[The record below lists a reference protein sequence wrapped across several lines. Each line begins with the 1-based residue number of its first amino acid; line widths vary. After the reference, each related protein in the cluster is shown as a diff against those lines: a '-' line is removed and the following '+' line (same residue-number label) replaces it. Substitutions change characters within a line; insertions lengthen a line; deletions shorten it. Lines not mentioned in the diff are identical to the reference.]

1 MMGGTYP
8 GDDDHLGLQLENPY
22 GSFLP
27 GPIGAKPSPF
37 GPSHMVLQI
46 LDHLAV
52 GADHD
57 RVAARLERLHDTD
70 RIGRAP
76 RSQPVAGLY

>member
-1 MMGGTYP
+1 MMGGTYRAKMTIWFSSWRTHM
-8 GDDDHLGLQLENPY
+8 DA
-22 GSFLP
+22 FLP